1 MAGLSESAL
10 ADELKHRRV
19 SVAGSLNPRP
29 GTGILGLRR
38 MMRHSAVRKSTIP
51 LQSEWS
57 GNESSQ
63 DLIRRAQNGDVDAFE
78 LIYNEHSGRVFALC
92 LRLVGG
98 DQAAATE
105 LLQDV
110 FVRAWRNL
118 GKFRG
123 ESAFSSWLHR
133 LAVNAMLENA
143 RTDKRREARVLSME
157 DTSHIGAFAPGDSPE
172 LKIDLEQ
179 AIARLPAG
187 ARTAF
192 VLHDIEG
199 YQHQEI
205 AAHLGVAVGT
215 VKAQL
220 HRAHK
225 LLIQALDK

>member
-1 MAGLSESAL
+1 M
-10 ADELKHRRV
+10 
-19 SVAGSLNPRP
+19 
-29 GTGILGLRR
+29 T
-38 MMRHSAVRKSTIP
+38 RHSAVRKSTIP

-57 GNESSQ
+57 GNESKSESSAA
-63 DLIRRAQNGDVDAFE
+63 LVGRAQNGDVDAFE
-78 LIYNEHSGRVFALC
+78 LIYNEHSGRVYALC
-92 LRLVGG
+92 LRLMGG
-98 DQAAATE
+98 EQTAATE
-105 LLQDV
+105 LMQDV
-110 FVRAWRNL
+110 FVRAWKNL

-143 RTDKRREARVLSME
+143 RSDKRRIARVLPME
-157 DTSHIGAFAPGDSPE
+157 DTSQIGAFSPGDSPD
-172 LKIDLEQ
+172 LRIDLER

-199 YQHQEI
+199 YQHKEI
-205 AAHLGVAVGT
+205 AAQLGVAVGT
-215 VKAQL
+215 VKAQV

>member
-1 MAGLSESAL
+1 M
-10 ADELKHRRV
+10 
-19 SVAGSLNPRP
+19 
-29 GTGILGLRR
+29 T
-38 MMRHSAVRKSTIP
+38 RHSAARQSTIP
-51 LQSEWS
+51 LQPEWS
-57 GNESSQ
+57 GNEASRAV
-63 DLIRRAQNGDVDAFE
+63 IGRAQSGDLDAFE
-78 LIYNEHSGRVFALC
+78 LIYNEHSGRVYALC
-92 LRLVGG
+92 LRLMAGE
-98 DQAAATE
+98 QTAAAE
-105 LLQDV
+105 LMQDV
-110 FVRAWRNL
+110 FIRAWKNL

-143 RTDKRREARVLSME
+143 RGDKRRTARVLPME
-157 DTSHIGAFAPGDSPE
+157 DTSQLGAFAATDSPE
-172 LKIDLEQ
+172 LRIDLES

-205 AAHLGVAVGT
+205 AEQLGVAVGT

-225 LLIQALDK
+225 LLIKALDR

>member
-1 MAGLSESAL
+1 M
-10 ADELKHRRV
+10 
-19 SVAGSLNPRP
+19 
-29 GTGILGLRR
+29 T
-38 MMRHSAVRKSTIP
+38 RHSALRKSTIP

-57 GNESSQ
+57 GNEASRA
-63 DLIRRAQNGDVDAFE
+63 LIGRAQNGEVDAFE

-92 LRLVGG
+92 LRLMGG
-98 DQAAATE
+98 DQTAAAE
-105 LLQDV
+105 LMQDV
-110 FVRAWRNL
+110 FIRAWKNL

-143 RTDKRREARVLSME
+143 RGDKRRTARVLPME
-157 DTSHIGAFAPGDSPE
+157 DTSQLGALSPTDSPE
-172 LKIDLEQ
+172 LRMDLEN

-199 YQHQEI
+199 YRHQEI
-205 AAHLGVAVGT
+205 AEQLGIAVGT

-225 LLIQALDK
+225 LLIKALDR